1 METSVTQMRKTQA
14 ARNNYVLLA
23 RTAAKLFF
31 VINEFSQV
39 NNMYQFALDS
49 YIQLFGR
56 VIDAYQSKATAVN
69 DSLADKLKAISDNH
83 ILEVYKYACRGLFE
97 SDKLLLSIQM
107 AVRLTDVDKN
117 ESEEWNFFLRGG
129 DPLADRKSQP
139 PNPLPDWIS

>member
-1 METSVTQMRKTQA
+1 METSATQMRKTQA
-14 ARNNYVLLA
+14 ARNNYVSLA

-56 VIDAYQSKATAVN
+56 VIDAYQAKTAVN
-69 DSLADKLKAISDNH
+69 DSLADKLNAISDNH
-83 ILEVYKYACRGLFE
+83 KLEVYKYACRGLFE

-107 AVRLTDVDKN
+107 AVRLSTDID
-117 ESEEWNFFLRGG
+117 
-129 DPLADRKSQP
+129 
-139 PNPLPDWIS
+139 